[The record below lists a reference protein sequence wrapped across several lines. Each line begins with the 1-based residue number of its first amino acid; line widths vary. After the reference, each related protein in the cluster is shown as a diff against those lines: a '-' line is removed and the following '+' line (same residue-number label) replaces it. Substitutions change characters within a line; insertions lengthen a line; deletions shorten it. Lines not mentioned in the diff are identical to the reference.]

1 MRWSDL
7 LVGPS
12 PQGKPPGV
20 PAIARRGA
28 LRYARAMSQNAAIPP
43 ELAPVFVLVRPQMG
57 ENIGGAARAMW
68 NFGLDRMRVVAPRDG
83 WPNPKAVAMASGAGR
98 LLDEA
103 VHAEDTAGALE
114 DCAYVFATTAR
125 ARGLTKPVFTPEA
138 AMAHAAKLAASGQRT
153 AVLFG
158 PERAG
163 LENDDIARANAIINV
178 PVNPDF
184 ASLNLAQCV
193 LLTAYE
199 WRRQVFEVAPE
210 RLELAGADMASA
222 IEIEKLAEHYD
233 RRLDEAGFFH
243 PPEKA
248 EGMKIVLRNLW
259 SRMPLTRSD
268 VQIFHGVLRQ
278 MVRWKERG

>member
-1 MRWSDL
+1 M
-7 LVGPS
+7 PS
-12 PQGKPPGV
+12 GTPQ
-20 PAIARRGA
+20 PA
-28 LRYARAMSQNAAIPP
+28 
-43 ELAPVFVLVRPQMG
+43 FVLVRPQMG

-68 NFGLDRMRVVAPRDG
+68 NFGLDRMRVVSPRDG
-83 WPNPKAVAMASGAGR
+83 WPNEKAVAMASGAGR

-103 VHAEDTAGALE
+103 VIYDSVAESVG
-114 DCAYVFATTAR
+114 DCSYVFATTAR
-125 ARGLTKPVFTPEA
+125 ARGLTKPVVSPQRAMEIAREKIA
-138 AMAHAAKLAASGQRT
+138 AGEKV
-153 AVLFG
+153 AVMFG

-163 LENDDIARANAIINV
+163 LENEDIARANAIISV
-178 PVNPDF
+178 PVNPEF

-199 WRRQVFEVAPE
+199 WQRQSVQVIPEVV
-210 RLELAGADMASA
+210 ELAGSEWASV
-222 IEIEKLAEHYD
+222 IEVEKLSEHYEG
-233 RRLDEAGFFH
+233 RLDEAGFFF

-268 VQIFHGVLRQ
+268 VQMLHGILRQ